1 MLEIVPSDPCQEQE
15 MTARE
20 IVRLSALRL
29 LKAPRSFDVID
40 QYSLLAERQG
50 TKYAVLPVH
59 TSEERKLF
67 KTLHQNNFPTI
78 NSSVWI
84 EFAKAWSA
92 HVDGVKVFYKT
103 MEYLKSYF
111 LTFTETCNH
120 RNTVS
125 ANFTTVRP
133 VHRALTSS
141 NRLLVAPPPQIA
153 QAVNIVATAQNVVS
167 SVEDIVDNLE
177 EVSAVTVLPRL
188 AQPTSLAR
196 PIAPLS
202 QGMSRPNAT
211 SNLKK
216 MRKRRTC
223 KMCNV
228 AECPGSGGR
237 RFCRNRRMA

>member
-1 MLEIVPSDPCQEQE
+1 MLEIVSSDPCQEQE

-29 LKAPRSFDVID
+29 LKAPRSADIVD

-59 TSEERKLF
+59 TSVERKLF
-67 KTLHQNNFPTI
+67 KTLHQNKFPTI

-92 HVDGVKVFYKT
+92 HVDGVEVFYKT

-111 LTFTETCNH
+111 VIFTESCNH

-141 NRLLVAPPPQIA
+141 HRLLVAPPPQIS
-153 QAVNIVATAQNVVS
+153 QIVNIVASAQNVVS
-167 SVEDIVDNLE
+167 SVEDTVDSLE

-188 AQPTSLAR
+188 SQPTYVAH
-196 PIAPLS
+196 PIAPLCP
-202 QGMSRPNAT
+202 GMSRPSAS

-216 MRKRRTC
+216 IRKRRTC

-228 AECPGSGGR
+228 VECPGSGGR